1 MTEKHN
7 GLKSSSP
14 KGITLADIVLIAGLG
29 NPGDKYKNT
38 YHNVGLAAE
47 DHIAGKLDFVNA
59 STGTF
64 AFAKS
69 NGRIFV
75 RPLVFMNESGVAIR
89 DALRYFSLAPNQI
102 LIIHDDAD
110 IPLGEV
116 KIQFGRGEAGHHGIE
131 SIAKLLGT
139 KEFWR
144 ARVGIEQK
152 TMFTKTRIRAEKYVL
167 KPISRA
173 HMQRLISVF
182 EEITHALAP
191 KH

>member
-1 MTEKHN
+1 MKEKHN
-7 GLKSSSP
+7 GLKSSSH
-14 KGITLADIVLIAGLG
+14 KGMTLDEVVLIAGLG
-29 NPGDKYKNT
+29 NPGDIYKNT
-38 YHNVGLAAE
+38 YHNVGRMAE

-69 NGRIFV
+69 NGRIFIH
-75 RPLVFMNESGVAIR
+75 PLVFMNESGIALR
-89 DALRYFSLAPNQI
+89 DALRYFSLAANQI

-110 IPLGEV
+110 IPLGDV

-173 HMQRLISVF
+173 HQQRMEHVF
-182 EEITHALAP
+182 NEIARALAP
-191 KH
+191 KL